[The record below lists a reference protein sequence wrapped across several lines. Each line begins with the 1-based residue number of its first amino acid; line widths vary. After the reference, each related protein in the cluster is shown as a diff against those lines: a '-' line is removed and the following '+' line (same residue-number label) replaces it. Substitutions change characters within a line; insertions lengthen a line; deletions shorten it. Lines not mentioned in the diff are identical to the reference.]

1 MKKINKRNNNS
12 TNALLSYE
20 SAHKRVLVVIFN

>member
-1 MKKINKRNNNS
+1 MKKINKRNNS

-20 SAHKRVLVVIFN
+20 SAHKRVPVVIFN

>member
-20 SAHKRVLVVIFN
+20 LADKRVSVVTFN